1 MAGNQTDWT
10 YCVIRF
16 LMRNKGEDITRSGIK
31 HMWLVFQ
38 ARTADSNERQ
48 IIMESTEIPVPV
60 NLVGVQITP
69 RKDNPTHV
77 SIHQELVQR
86 LQSNGWQQL
95 PGSGGA
101 WWERRFRR
109 WQNH

>member
-1 MAGNQTDWT
+1 MAGSQTDWT

-16 LMRNKGEDITRSGIK
+16 LMRNKGEDITRSGSK

-38 ARTADSNERQ
+38 ARTTETNERE

-60 NLVGVQITP
+60 NLIGVNITP
-69 RKDNPTHV
+69 RSDNHMHV

-86 LQSNGWQQL
+86 LQADGWQLL
-95 PGSGGA
+95 PDRGTA

-109 WQNH
+109 AEPL